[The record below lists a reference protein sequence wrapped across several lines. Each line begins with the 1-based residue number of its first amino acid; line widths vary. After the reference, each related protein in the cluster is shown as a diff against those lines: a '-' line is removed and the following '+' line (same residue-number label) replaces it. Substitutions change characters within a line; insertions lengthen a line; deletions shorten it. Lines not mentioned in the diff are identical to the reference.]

1 MSLCSWQQPRHPQG
15 RSGAGGVNRTS
26 SSGAAAFFAETCKS
40 CFELK
45 KSSISWASLDLHV
58 FVVVRAY
65 LASQR
70 PRLLQIR
77 RCLRNK
83 QWDTRIAASVCL
95 GLTAVHFTHH
105 DVITLAEKAEQNP
118 TVIEIKPEPTE
129 GAMTFQTFDICQVL
143 QQGIVLVVSGGQA
156 SLNM

>member
-26 SSGAAAFFAETCKS
+26 SPGAAALFAETCKS

-105 DVITLAEKAEQNP
+105 GVITLAEKAEQNP

-143 QQGIVLVVSGGQA
+143 QQGIVLVASGGQA